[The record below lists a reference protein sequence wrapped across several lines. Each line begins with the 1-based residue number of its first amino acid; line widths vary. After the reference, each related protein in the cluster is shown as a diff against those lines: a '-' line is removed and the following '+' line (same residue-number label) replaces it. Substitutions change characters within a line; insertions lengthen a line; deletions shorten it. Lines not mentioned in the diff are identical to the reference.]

1 MNSPFLR
8 FIIVIMKTQTLSI
21 YFSIILLSFFGCT
34 PKFTE
39 LNDQGFGGV
48 FNKKATLDKS
58 TNINNSPTIKTS
70 KIDSTNINAM
80 NQINERSNLKKGK
93 LNIKTTSSTIS
104 FLREK
109 SPKIKKTKTFFS
121 RQKNKTQTEDIIPNE
136 ESSFYRWYFFGFAV
150 ASIIGTLYLII
161 ESTGP
166 GAGSSGGVL
175 ALLVG
180 IIGVLGAYLFLNA
193 SLNIDEFIEDR
204 CLLSKIAIIIW
215 WIPFLSIPFFLIG
228 SIYDKFHR

>member
-1 MNSPFLR
+1 
-8 FIIVIMKTQTLSI
+8 MKTQTLSI

-39 LNDQGFGGV
+39 LNDQGFGGG
-48 FNKKATLDKS
+48 FDKKVTLDKS
-58 TNINNSPTIKTS
+58 KNINNLPTIKTS
-70 KIDSTNINAM
+70 KIDSTYINEM

-93 LNIKTTSSTIS
+93 LNIKTTSSTLS
-104 FLREK
+104 FLIEK
-109 SPKIKKTKTFFS
+109 SPKIKKTKTFHS
-121 RQKNKTQTEDIIPNE
+121 RKKNKTQTEDIIPND

-166 GAGSSGGVL
+166 GAGSLGGILAVL
-175 ALLVG
+175 AGIMG
-180 IIGVLGAYLFLNA
+180 IIITFLFLKV

-204 CLLSKIAIIIW
+204 CLLTKIAIAIW

-228 SIYDKFHR
+228 IIYDFFN